1 MKQTLIVQDTWTDFH
16 EVATTQEA
24 STSHK
29 ERAKKVTSDGACRSG
44 SRGMI
49 FNCRLLL
56 PSGYKVH
63 INVHTTLQ
71 NTKFVYI
78 FVERLENSFEFLLS
92 E

>member
-1 MKQTLIVQDTWTDFH
+1 MKQTLNVQDTSTDFH

-29 ERAKKVTSDGACRSG
+29 ERAEKVTSDGACWSG

-56 PSGYKVH
+56 PLGYTVH
-63 INVHTTLQ
+63 ITLQ

-78 FVERLENSFEFLLS
+78 FVEGLKNSFEFVLS
-92 E
+92 V

>member
-1 MKQTLIVQDTWTDFH
+1 M
-16 EVATTQEA
+16 
-24 STSHK
+24 SHK
-29 ERAKKVTSDGACRSG
+29 ERAEKVTSDGACRSG

-56 PSGYKVH
+56 PLGYNVH

-78 FVERLENSFEFLLS
+78 FVEGLKNSFEFVAYCLNNSTHKLITVVH
-92 E
+92 